1 MCSLCSL
8 CVFYSVHEN
17 VNQIWPRANKLSP
30 FIYLRHFELLEE
42 LNCLNCLLSKQENI
56 LLLIELKYKLVQ
68 YNKLTVYD
76 IYDMY
81 NIWYSRFI
89 KTLFWTFK
97 LCWNISVKNADI
109 GIFVLLKRMD
119 CLIYPLYNLITFSKL
134 ISHAFL
140 TPFHY
145 NKIESVNILVKKAD
159 VIKFLPVSWLQN
171 VYNSVYN
178 KLSYMHTMF
187 HGPCSSRSN
196 FR

>member
-30 FIYLRHFELLEE
+30 FTYLRHFELLEE

-81 NIWYSRFI
+81 NIWYSSI
-89 KTLFWTFK
+89 IVHKNTF
-97 LCWNISVKNADI
+97 LNLQT
-109 GIFVLLKRMD
+109 LLKHICKKCWHRHF
-119 CLIYPLYNLITFSKL
+119 C
-134 ISHAFL
+134 
-140 TPFHY
+140 
-145 NKIESVNILVKKAD
+145 VVKT
-159 VIKFLPVSWLQN
+159 N
-171 VYNSVYN
+171 G
-178 KLSYMHTMF
+178 LSYL
-187 HGPCSSRSN
+187 SIVQSDYLL
-196 FR
+196 